1 MIFLLIFFRITWQL
15 TTIPLKYF
23 AEGGLAMKIIKVIGL
38 QCNTYNNIKDSMD
51 VTKGIS
57 AANNLDACGC
67 TGNGLC

>member
-1 MIFLLIFFRITWQL
+1 
-15 TTIPLKYF
+15 
-23 AEGGLAMKIIKVIGL
+23 MKIIKVIGL

-57 AANNLDACGC
+57 VANNLDACGC